1 MDVRHR
7 VRMDW
12 FEPCS
17 PANPGNRTF
26 FKQLL
31 GFVILPDLFLD
42 LVGRI
47 RSLGRNLPIKEVFD

>member
-1 MDVRHR
+1 MLAKLGGISV
-7 VRMDW
+7 
-12 FEPCS
+12 PT
-17 PANPGNRTF
+17 NPRF
-26 FKQLL
+26 FKQLH